1 MAELIEA
8 GGKLITEHTRI
19 PIEKQI
25 ILFDQEFSKLRAKFK
40 KINQDIDDL
49 EKQLSKKNMKSY
61 FENKISELAQTESSH
76 HNSLRNKLNSIMAE
90 LDNPKRRG

>member
-1 MAELIEA
+1 MAELEEA
-8 GGKLITEHTRI
+8 GGKLITEHTRV

-61 FENKISELAQTESSH
+61 FENKISELAETESSH
-76 HNSLRNKLNSIMAE
+76 YNSLRNKINSLIAD
-90 LDNPKRRG
+90 LDQPRSRG